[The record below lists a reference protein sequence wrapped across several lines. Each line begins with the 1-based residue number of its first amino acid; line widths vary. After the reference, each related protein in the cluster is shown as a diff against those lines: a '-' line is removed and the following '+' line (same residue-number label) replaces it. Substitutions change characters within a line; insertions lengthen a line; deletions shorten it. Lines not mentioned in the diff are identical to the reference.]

1 MERSFGC
8 FRVLLLML
16 QKSEETHLFEG
27 KVVYSILIPSFKT
40 GFFMTIQNA
49 GFLSENSEPSVG
61 RFQNAF
67 STEERDNI
75 PSFQHAMWLSIITMT
90 SAT

>member
-1 MERSFGC
+1 
-8 FRVLLLML
+8 
-16 QKSEETHLFEG
+16 
-27 KVVYSILIPSFKT
+27 
-40 GFFMTIQNA
+40 MTIQNA

-90 SAT
+90 SATWPTEVLPEKSGIRFIFSESQEWLYSVNLT